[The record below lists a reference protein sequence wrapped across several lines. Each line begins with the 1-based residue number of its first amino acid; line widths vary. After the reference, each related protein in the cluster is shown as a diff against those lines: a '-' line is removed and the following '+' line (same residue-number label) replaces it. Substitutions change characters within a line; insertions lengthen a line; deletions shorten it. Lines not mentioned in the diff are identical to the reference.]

1 MNHDH
6 HQDPGLAAELRAG
19 IDRLA
24 AITRR
29 RGRTFIVLF
38 AIAVA
43 CMQAIAFVWPGTY
56 EAKAAVLLQKTRFA
70 GSIDADP
77 TQPTVVA
84 GSVSEEEVNSEIA
97 VLTSQQTLD
106 ATMKATGLDTI
117 PPPWYLRLIFAP
129 LRGYERLYSWMH
141 ETPYPTQAERAL
153 AGLAKSI
160 DVQRLKES
168 NILVVSYRAGDPKF
182 AEIVLDELL
191 KQYLAWHVSVHSSV
205 AVEPFFTTQAEHL
218 NQELTEL
225 QSQLQKLKKPLGVAD
240 LQTERE
246 IAMRQHA
253 SLREE
258 ELLLRRQVREL
269 DAKIV
274 SVRETTSKD
283 EGWTRMSTTTKPS
296 SQAAENLRAQIL
308 QLELEE
314 IRLDSR
320 FTADSPLVKENQ
332 AKLAAARKALEVER
346 NTLGE
351 ESTTG
356 INPTFTT
363 LRQESARYAAE
374 RAGLESRLEAITAQL
389 ADSQTRL
396 SRLDAASTEGERI
409 EVQLKSAKER
419 YLMYLERTEKA
430 RVDAALDQSRVANVS
445 IVQSASAP
453 LKPVSPKRLI
463 TLIVSVVAG
472 LVIALLVCAWLE
484 LSEIGVV
491 GVLAAATP
499 RGEVPL

>member
-1 MNHDH
+1 MTQDM
-6 HQDPGLAAELRAG
+6 HQDPGIAAELRAG
-19 IDRLA
+19 MDRLA

-29 RGRTFIVLF
+29 RGRTFVVLF

-43 CMQAIAFVWPGTY
+43 CIQAVAFVWPGTF
-56 EAKAAVLLQKTRFA
+56 EARAAVLLQKTRFA

-77 TQPTVVA
+77 KQPTVVA

-97 VLTSQQTLD
+97 VLTSQQTLE

-117 PPPWYLRLIFAP
+117 PPPWYMRVIFAP
-129 LRGYERLYSWMH
+129 LRGYERMYSWMH
-141 ETPYPTQAERAL
+141 ETPYPTPAQRAL
-153 AGLAKSI
+153 AGMAQSI
-160 DVQRLKES
+160 EVQRLKES
-168 NILVVSYRAGDPKF
+168 NILVVSYRAGDPRF
-182 AEIVLDELL
+182 AEIVLNELL

-218 NQELTEL
+218 NQELTSL
-225 QSQLQKLKKPLGVAD
+225 QAQLQKLKTPLGVAD

-258 ELLLRRQVREL
+258 ELLLRRQVYEL

-274 SVRETTSKD
+274 SVRESTDKD

-314 IRLDSR
+314 IKLNSR
-320 FTADSPLVKENQ
+320 YTPDTPLVQENK

-351 ESTTG
+351 ESTVG
-356 INPTFTT
+356 LNPMVTT
-363 LRQESARYAAE
+363 LQQEGARYAAE
-374 RAGLESRLEAITAQL
+374 RAGLDSRLQAITAQL
-389 ADSQTRL
+389 AESQARL
-396 SRLDAASTEGERI
+396 TRLDAAATEGERL
-409 EVQLKSAKER
+409 EVQLKSAKDR

-445 IVQSASAP
+445 IVQSASAS

-484 LSEIGVV
+484 LSNVGVV
-491 GVLAAATP
+491 GVLAAAAP

>member
-1 MNHDH
+1 
-6 HQDPGLAAELRAG
+6 
-19 IDRLA
+19 
-24 AITRR
+24 
-29 RGRTFIVLF
+29 
-38 AIAVA
+38 
-43 CMQAIAFVWPGTY
+43 
-56 EAKAAVLLQKTRFA
+56 
-70 GSIDADP
+70 
-77 TQPTVVA
+77 
-84 GSVSEEEVNSEIA
+84 
-97 VLTSQQTLD
+97 
-106 ATMKATGLDTI
+106 
-117 PPPWYLRLIFAP
+117 
-129 LRGYERLYSWMH
+129 
-141 ETPYPTQAERAL
+141 
-153 AGLAKSI
+153 
-160 DVQRLKES
+160 
-168 NILVVSYRAGDPKF
+168 
-182 AEIVLDELL
+182 
-191 KQYLAWHVSVHSSV
+191 
-205 AVEPFFTTQAEHL
+205 
-218 NQELTEL
+218 
-225 QSQLQKLKKPLGVAD
+225 
-240 LQTERE
+240 
-246 IAMRQHA
+246 
-253 SLREE
+253 
-258 ELLLRRQVREL
+258 
-269 DAKIV
+269 
-274 SVRETTSKD
+274 
-283 EGWTRMSTTTKPS
+283 
-296 SQAAENLRAQIL
+296 
-308 QLELEE
+308 
-314 IRLDSR
+314 
-320 FTADSPLVKENQ
+320 LVKENQ

>member
-97 VLTSQQTLD
+97 VLTSQQTLE

-129 LRGYERLYSWMH
+129 LRGYERLYAWMH

-153 AGLAKSI
+153 AGMAKSI

-168 NILVVSYRAGDPKF
+168 NILVVSYLAGDPRF

-225 QSQLQKLKKPLGVAD
+225 QSQL
-240 LQTERE
+240 
-246 IAMRQHA
+246 
-253 SLREE
+253 
-258 ELLLRRQVREL
+258 
-269 DAKIV
+269 
-274 SVRETTSKD
+274 
-283 EGWTRMSTTTKPS
+283 
-296 SQAAENLRAQIL
+296 
-308 QLELEE
+308 
-314 IRLDSR
+314 
-320 FTADSPLVKENQ
+320 
-332 AKLAAARKALEVER
+332 
-346 NTLGE
+346 
-351 ESTTG
+351 
-356 INPTFTT
+356 
-363 LRQESARYAAE
+363 
-374 RAGLESRLEAITAQL
+374 
-389 ADSQTRL
+389 
-396 SRLDAASTEGERI
+396 
-409 EVQLKSAKER
+409 
-419 YLMYLERTEKA
+419 
-430 RVDAALDQSRVANVS
+430 
-445 IVQSASAP
+445 
-453 LKPVSPKRLI
+453 
-463 TLIVSVVAG
+463 
-472 LVIALLVCAWLE
+472 
-484 LSEIGVV
+484 
-491 GVLAAATP
+491 
-499 RGEVPL
+499 